1 MEIGA
6 LNHAGTWKTSDTSVG
21 DFLALRRD
29 EVARIVAGV
38 QAVGRFSD
46 PVMAEAHELGY
57 LRDHPVDV
65 RSLLLWSAGVTWAP
79 RGPRP
84 SEDDLAYLEDPQ
96 VMRRMCRM
104 GADLQLTC
112 LLDGLVAAGVGAGVG
127 LPEGRDEIASILRLA
142 CELVDGT
149 GRNTPEGIPHVAG
162 RSPARPP
169 RSERGC
175 AGVGQ
180 GGPPCVRRGTGTAAD
195 ADVMPAGRL
204 HGDGWE
210 ANPCS
215 L

>member
-1 MEIGA
+1 MRPGGDARPVFAALGGVVEIGA

-127 LPEGRDEIASILRLA
+127 LPEGTDEIASILRLA

-149 GRNTPEGIPHVAG
+149 GRNTPEGVFRMWRVAHLPG
-162 RSPARPP
+162 LLDPNAAAPEWVKAGHRVYDEEL
-169 RSERGC
+169 ERLLT
-175 AGVGQ
+175 
-180 GGPPCVRRGTGTAAD
+180 P
-195 ADVMPAGRL
+195 M
-204 HGDGWE
+204 
-210 ANPCS
+210 
-215 L
+215 

>member
-1 MEIGA
+1 MHRGCDARPVFAALGGVVEIGA

-79 RGPRP
+79 RAPRP

-96 VMRRMCRM
+96 VVRRMCRM
-104 GADLQLTC
+104 GADLQLTH

-127 LPEGRDEIASILRLA
+127 LPEGTDEIASILRLA

-149 GRNTPEGIPHVAG
+149 GRNTPEGVFRMWRVAHLPG
-162 RSPARPP
+162 LLDPNAAAPEWVKAGHRAYDEEL
-169 RSERGC
+169 ERLLT
-175 AGVGQ
+175 
-180 GGPPCVRRGTGTAAD
+180 P
-195 ADVMPAGRL
+195 M
-204 HGDGWE
+204 
-210 ANPCS
+210 
-215 L
+215 